1 MFVPHAPGTQM
12 VLHVGQRTYPDG
24 GKHRELM
31 RRHGDGDGA
40 TMSDAEIAR
49 LTSLPPQFARGNL
62 VALVTL
68 GETVLLPPPP
78 PPPSPLPHPPA
89 TTPRQPPRAVT
100 PPRASPL
107 RVLPP
112 LCGRSPLRP
121 PDRLPHDSISSQV
134 LVEPTAARC
143 TDAIE
148 SACVATGA
156 AMGRYLTTIER
167 AEWLKAPVATKD
179 GQRGRLGEAISG
191 HHVVPQAVAEGSR
204 LPSALGRSDHH
215 LRSHREAV
223 ALGPEAAH
231 ADVFAAFDHSGD
243 QGAPRRVRG
252 RGARGGA
259 ARRLARPPAVGGGR
273 RGVGGGRGRGGVRH
287 GVLSRLSTS

>member
-1 MFVPHAPGTQM
+1 M

-68 GETVLLPPPP
+68 GETVLLPLPLPLPLRSPIHPPP
-78 PPPSPLPHPPA
+78 RHANL
-89 TTPRQPPRAVT
+89 RVL
-100 PPRASPL
+100 SPL
-107 RVLPP
+107 RVLHPSACFHP
-112 LCGRSPLRP
+112 SAGVHPSA
-121 PDRLPHDSISSQV
+121 LPTACLPISSQV